1 MITKGLDKYDKKNVK
16 INGREYTLRL
26 IPELI
31 DEDLNI
37 YEGFIFIENADSS
50 EVSYFKSRYKPLS
63 GYTARL
69 GFIVYDNSMFIKDF
83 RRDKHIIKNLN
94 RINQTFLNKLKK
106 VLDKPNEDNFNKLF
120 DRSDII
126 EEFYILYRKARDY
139 LLNNIKGIIDTEK
152 KEEFVDNLMMQ
163 MMILWYLQERGF
175 FNNDKNYFVNKFK
188 ELKQKRFD
196 IKDYYGFLR
205 YLFEKI
211 SSNEGNMYHQDKI
224 VGKVIVIGPA
234 IFLNGGFDDNITI
247 PDRCFYKDNITDIL
261 INTPPKKVSVDVPL
275 LNLFES
281 REWTEGNV
289 DDYVL
294 GAIYEKLITA
304 FERKKLGAYYTPEEI
319 TSYIAKNTIEPYLI
333 DRVNEHFN
341 KDFKSID
348 ELINNADKDILFYL
362 FKQLRDIKILDP
374 AVGSA
379 HFLASAIDVLV
390 DIYSKIIDK
399 ARELEIKE
407 GFKIVSSDDKGNIKQ
422 IELLDIKD
430 EEQFNL
436 YVKFF
441 IILARNIYGVDI
453 NPSAIKIAKA
463 RLFITL
469 AKHFNA
475 SKAFVRFPNVHFN
488 LRVGNSLIG
497 YTKLGE
503 KKTTLLEFIKNDL
516 DEVKDYTAKIPLN
529 HSLRR
534 YMENISRELGIEG
547 IIDDIKRINQILADD
562 KVDWNEFKEV
572 LFIKDKLIKILIAS
586 LNSIYAKPINDLLN
600 KINELFISKLDRKFA
615 EEYNLLLEL
624 KKVKTFHWVFEFPEV
639 MLDKG
644 GFDVVIGNPPYVR
657 QEEINHIVDE
667 IDYKDI
673 LSRFYKPFDNTFDYS
688 MFFILRSLQITK
700 SGGYHSFII
709 TNKWLRAGY
718 GKKIREFLKENF
730 TIKKVIDFNGIKV
743 FVGATVD
750 TMVYVIQKDKPIK
763 NEILYNH
770 PSDLTKIEE
779 GAYYV
784 KQESLNNEGWS
795 FVNKDLEEIKEWIKR
810 VGKPLK
816 ELDVKIYRGI
826 TTGFNEAFIIDDE
839 TRQKL
844 IEEEPKSTEL
854 IKPILRGND
863 IGRYYVSWKKLY
875 LIYLPWHFP
884 LHNNLLK
891 GASQK
896 AEEEFRKQYPII
908 YDYLTR
914 YKKELENRNISETG
928 IRYEWYSLQRYAADY
943 YKEFEKPKIVWQE
956 ISKTSEYYW
965 DALGIFYLSNTA
977 YLMSNSS
984 KDLLLILNSRLI
996 EFVFSFISQFLSNGF
1011 RHTKQY
1017 IEKIPICLSYKPACY
1032 NIIADYL
1039 SFSNSREEQRQ
1050 KLQKIINFFDQQIA
1064 DSLVY
1069 ELYFKEKFYQ
1079 DGLYKEPKE
1088 YLLELIS
1095 KHLKPIDYDNW
1106 VKLYWKKQLEGLSR
1120 DEEKELESLER
1131 ENLSI
1136 INEVFE
1142 KIQNDREILK
1152 QIEKIRSHKW
1162 VKIIENM

>member
-1 MITKGLDKYDKKNVK
+1 MSSNILQIITKGLDKYEKKNVK
-16 INGREYTLRL
+16 INNKEYTLHL

-37 YEGFIFIENADSS
+37 YEGFIFIENASRE

-69 GFIVYDNSMFIKDF
+69 GFIVYDNSMLIKDF

-94 RINQTFLNKLKK
+94 RINQTFLNKLKE

-126 EEFYILYRKARDY
+126 DEFYQLYRKARDY
-139 LLNNIKGIIDTEK
+139 LLDNIKGITDIEK

-188 ELKQKRFD
+188 ELRQKRFD
-196 IKDYYGFLR
+196 KDYYGFLR

-211 SSNEGNMYHQDKI
+211 SRSEDKI
-224 VGKVIVIGPA
+224 YQDDVVGKVVVIGPA
-234 IFLNGGFDDNITI
+234 IFLNGEFDGNITI
-247 PDRCFYKDNITDIL
+247 PDRCFYKDDMTYHL
-261 INTPPKKVSVDVPL
+261 INTPPKKVCVDVPL

-294 GAIYEKLITA
+294 GAIYEKLITE

-333 DRVNEHFN
+333 DRVNEYFN

-348 ELINNADKDILFYL
+348 ELINDADKDILFYL
-362 FKQLRDIKILDP
+362 FEQLRDIKILDP

-390 DIYSKIIDK
+390 NIYSKIVDR

-407 GFKIVSSDDKGNIKQ
+407 GFKIISSDDKGNIKQ

-430 EEQFNL
+430 GDQFNL

-453 NPSAIKIAKA
+453 NPSAIKVAKA

-469 AKHFNA
+469 AKHFDIN
-475 SKAFVRFPNVHFN
+475 KVFIRFPNVHFN

-497 YTKLGE
+497 YTELGE
-503 KKTTLLEFIKNDL
+503 KKSTTLLEFIKDDL
-516 DEVKDYTAKIPLN
+516 DEVRDYAEKIPLN
-529 HSLRR
+529 NSLRR

-562 KVDWNEFKEV
+562 KVDWDEFKEV

-586 LNSIYAKPINDLLN
+586 LDSEYAKPINELLN
-600 KINELFISKLDRKFA
+600 KINELFIDKLDRKFA
-615 EEYNLLLEL
+615 EEHKLSEL

-657 QEEINHIVDE
+657 QEMINHLVDE
-667 IDYKDI
+667 IDYKGI
-673 LSRFYKPFDNTFDYS
+673 LSKFYKPFDNTFDYS

-700 SGGYHSFII
+700 SKGYHSFII
-709 TNKWLRAGY
+709 TNKWLRAEY

-750 TMVYVIQKDKPIK
+750 TMVYVIQKDKPTK

-784 KQESLNNEGWS
+784 KQESLNNEVWS
-795 FVNKDLEEIKEWIKR
+795 FVNKDLEEIKEYIEN
-810 VGKPLK
+810 VGRPLK
-816 ELDVKIYRGI
+816 ELDVKIYSGI
-826 TTGFNEAFIIDDE
+826 KTGFNEAFIIDDE
-839 TRQKL
+839 TRQK
-844 IEEEPKSTEL
+844 IIRDDPKSAEL
-854 IKPILRGND
+854 IKPVLRGDD
-863 IGRYYVSWKKLY
+863 IERYYVKWDKHWIIVIPSGITRTLAKEYKLKEKSQLEEIIFKQVYPSVYNHLKQFVSINSNKSALWINYNISLTIQY
-875 LIYLPWHFP
+875 LI
-884 LHNNLLK
+884 
-891 GASQK
+891 
-896 AEEEFRKQYPII
+896 I
-908 YDYLTR
+908 YT
-914 YKKELENRNISETG
+914 
-928 IRYEWYSLQRYAADY
+928 
-943 YKEFEKPKIVWQE
+943 
-956 ISKTSEYYW
+956 
-965 DALGIFYLSNTA
+965 
-977 YLMSNSS
+977 
-984 KDLLLILNSRLI
+984 
-996 EFVFSFISQFLSNGF
+996 FSFIPS
-1011 RHTKQY
+1011 
-1017 IEKIPICLSYKPACY
+1017 
-1032 NIIADYL
+1032 
-1039 SFSNSREEQRQ
+1039 
-1050 KLQKIINFFDQQIA
+1050 
-1064 DSLVY
+1064 
-1069 ELYFKEKFYQ
+1069 
-1079 DGLYKEPKE
+1079 
-1088 YLLELIS
+1088 
-1095 KHLKPIDYDNW
+1095 
-1106 VKLYWKKQLEGLSR
+1106 
-1120 DEEKELESLER
+1120 
-1131 ENLSI
+1131 
-1136 INEVFE
+1136 
-1142 KIQNDREILK
+1142 
-1152 QIEKIRSHKW
+1152 
-1162 VKIIENM
+1162 